1 MLDILQLHCT
11 RGSHVSISVFPNVY
25 NRVSVLSV
33 SHVLT
38 GQKLQTNYLFAVQYS
53 QYFVKKIET
62 KISAFFLPFP
72 LYTQLLKL
80 SVLVCFH
87 LFLKKHCT
95 QYNIRPVMVY
105 ICEHMWLHSFSLSKQ

>member
-1 MLDILQLHCT
+1 MLDILQLHRT

-38 GQKLQTNYLFAVQYS
+38 GQKLQTNFLFICYTVLTILC
-53 QYFVKKIET
+53 KKIET
-62 KISAFFLPFP
+62 KISAFFPPFP
-72 LYTQLLKL
+72 LYTQFLKL

-95 QYNIRPVMVY
+95 
-105 ICEHMWLHSFSLSKQ
+105 